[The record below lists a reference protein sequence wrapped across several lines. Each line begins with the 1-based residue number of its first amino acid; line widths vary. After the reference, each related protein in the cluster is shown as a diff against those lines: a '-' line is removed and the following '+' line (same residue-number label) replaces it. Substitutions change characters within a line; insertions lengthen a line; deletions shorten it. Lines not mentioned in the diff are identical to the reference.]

1 MTPSWTED
9 QPLPEHKNDSGTP
22 PTYIHACIHRH
33 TCTCKHPCMHTH
45 TPLHPLSVQSIR
57 GLHPQTP
64 APSPSPLDDPSWIVS
79 ACISNQAHH
88 IRQQPWAGSYYFE
101 MPLFPVVTLSS
112 ASDTATGAIC
122 RPSADMKDQ
131 ARGQGFY
138 GSRTDPSVLGPGAW
152 VALRP
157 LWGALKGSKV

>member
-22 PTYIHACIHRH
+22 PTYSHAYIHRH

-45 TPLHPLSVQSIR
+45 TPLHPFSVQSIR

-131 ARGQGFY
+131 ARGQGLY